1 MHIVLN
7 IDTNFITFKLQAVH
21 AVALNNLQFPFPA
34 KFIEITKGW
43 PTTTDNQLI
52 SHQLSNLK

>member
-7 IDTNFITFKLQAVH
+7 IDTNFITLKSQAVH

-34 KFIEITKGW
+34 KFMK
-43 PTTTDNQLI
+43 
-52 SHQLSNLK
+52 K